1 MSDAVGGERTCSSC
15 KCHKP
20 AADFTSPKTCGKC
33 AAKEKVK
40 KRKKRIPKPPKGPAT
55 EGPPGTRRCSRKKWC
70 PDDDFEPGNITC
82 NSCLRTE
89 QERKLKRRNSTA
101 AMVEWEADEAEQLV
115 VCGSDPVSADTPAFN
130 PGQTTGQQQIA
141 VVDGP
146 AESQVIEPAAP
157 LGFHYTP
164 EGTEPVSDDVDAPM
178 DDLTRSLGGMDVCS
192 VVGQLDASD
201 GSVNENNTMSAA
213 EVSS

>member
-1 MSDAVGGERTCSSC
+1 
-15 KCHKP
+15 
-20 AADFTSPKTCGKC
+20 
-33 AAKEKVK
+33 
-40 KRKKRIPKPPKGPAT
+40 
-55 EGPPGTRRCSRKKWC
+55 
-70 PDDDFEPGNITC
+70 
-82 NSCLRTE
+82 
-89 QERKLKRRNSTA
+89 
-101 AMVEWEADEAEQLV
+101 MVEWEADEAEQLV
-115 VCGSDPVSADTPAFN
+115 VCGSDPASVDTPAFN

-192 VVGQLDASD
+192 VVGQLDATD